1 MSKRTTDNDLK
12 ILLELQRDADQSL
25 EQIAEKVGISANTCW
40 RRARYL
46 KDDTAYIDKKVTL
59 VNPDPF
65 GFGLTVFL
73 KIKSG
78 THAKDWAAK
87 FLAVV
92 DTIPEIVELYLLT
105 GEFNYHLKILVR
117 SMQEYHRVYEM
128 LSSQI
133 DISDMTATFAM
144 KRVKYS
150 TEIPFERFIRS

>member
-46 KDDTAYIDKKVTL
+46 KDDTGYIDKKVTL

-65 GFGLTVFL
+65 GFGMTVFL
-73 KIKSG
+73 KVKSG
-78 THAKDWAAK
+78 THSKDRAAG
-87 FLAVV
+87 FIAAV
-92 DTIPEIVELYLLT
+92 DAIPEIVELYLLT
-105 GEFNYHLKILVR
+105 GEFNYHLKIIVR
-117 SMQEYHRVYEM
+117 SMQEYHRVYEE
-128 LSSQI
+128 LTERV
-133 DISDMTATFAM
+133 DIVDMSATFAM